1 MTPQGFSCPCGKQHK
16 FSRYVHANSGKRVLH
31 TCSCGRVH
39 SIHRY
44 AVRLVR
50 AAKAKGAK

>member
-1 MTPQGFSCPCGKQHK
+1 MTPSGFSCPCGKQHK